1 MQQYPGPLPDPG
13 EEKLIG
19 AVASARQA
27 GYVLAGAVAGWALWG
42 LVPFFPASVR
52 AGLFALPVAFALAL
66 GWASVEGLGLDRWL
80 YLAARSGL
88 RPREYPYRRDP
99 VPPAPVQKG
108 EAGEKEEAGEEDE
121 EYESW

>member
-27 GYVLAGAVAGWALWG
+27 GYVLAGAVAGWVLWG

-52 AGLFALPVAFALAL
+52 AGLFAVPVAAAFAL
-66 GWASVEGLGLDRWL
+66 GWGQVSGMGLDRWL
-80 YLAARSGL
+80 YLAVRFRL
-88 RPREYPYRRDP
+88 RPKEYPYRRSVRAP
-99 VPPAPVQKG
+99 LPAGPKR
-108 EAGEKEEAGEEDE
+108 EKEPEEDDE
-121 EYESW
+121 EGW